1 MSRESKANLIADL
14 LESDKSKWWDWD
26 EVLEGI
32 IPGFMNVPGRMQ
44 VELISAYMT
53 YIPAVLIELDERG
66 YFLLTEGRGQRRSF
80 KIATDSPEDTPYISK
95 RLDCMDK
102 RVNSFSG
109 RKQKRI
115 ENLKKDNIFPNSEDV
130 NNLN

>member
-26 EVLEGI
+26 EILEGI

-53 YIPAVLIELDERG
+53 YIPSVLIELDERG
-66 YFLLTEGRGQRRSF
+66 YFLLDEGRGQRRSF

-95 RLDCMDK
+95 RLACMNK
-102 RVNSFSG
+102 RVKSYSN
-109 RKQKRI
+109 RKATRI
-115 ENLKKDNIFPNSEDV
+115 ANLEKSNILPENESPKA
-130 NNLN
+130 LN